1 MLETTTEAYVTLRI
15 LAHEIEESAQ
25 DMELKDAPEEAV
37 ESFLTAKAVLL
48 GMELCLVNRD
58 WVENIVRL
66 IAEDVDSYENAISQ
80 VTDMISHLE
89 GMLEHSRWVEEN
101 YNSED
106 EDDIGK

>member
-1 MLETTTEAYVTLRI
+1 MLETTTEAYTTLRI
-15 LAHEIEESAQ
+15 LAHEIEQSAQ
-25 DMELKDAPEEAV
+25 YVEIEDASSEAM